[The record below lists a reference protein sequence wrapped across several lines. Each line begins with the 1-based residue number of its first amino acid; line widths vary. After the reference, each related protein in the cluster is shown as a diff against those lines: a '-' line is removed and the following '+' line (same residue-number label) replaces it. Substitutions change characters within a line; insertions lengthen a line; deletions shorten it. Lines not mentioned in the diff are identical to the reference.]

1 MKFMNNFKFKAMRR
15 GIIIILMVLIIP
27 SLKSAAQNPN
37 LERLNAFKIA
47 FFTRR
52 LNFSSREAER
62 FWPVYNEYQKQK
74 SILQVERNSI
84 IRSFNQNENKLNDNQ
99 LTALG
104 DRLIGTIIQE
114 NALAVEF
121 HNKLK
126 EILPPAKVIRFY
138 QVENQ
143 YKTQLLNELQGERQP
158 QRVAPGRDL

>member
-1 MKFMNNFKFKAMRR
+1 MNNFKFKAMRR